1 MRLANKVALI
11 TGAGSGMGKAA
22 ALLFAAEGAAV
33 AVIDVNEAGAN
44 EVAKEITASGG
55 KAFAM
60 RADVSNPADAE
71 KMVEETVKRFGKLNV
86 LYNNAGIEGEA
97 NLTARFSVEG
107 FDRVI
112 AINLRGVFLGM
123 KYAIPEMIKAGGGSI
138 INTSSTAG
146 FAATKGGCA
155 YVAAKHGVIGLT
167 KTAAIEYG
175 RRNIRVNAHL
185 PGPDCHAAAGTHR
198 RLPKEERGYGRVDG
212 SQLPDGAGG
221 RSRGNRQSRIVPGQ
235 RRSVVR
241 QWSRVRYRRRDAGQL
256 AV

>member
-1 MRLANKVALI
+1 
-11 TGAGSGMGKAA
+11 MGKAA

-175 RRNIRVNAHL
+175 RRNIRVNAIC
-185 PGPDCHAAAGTHR
+185 PGPIATP
-198 RLPKEERGYGRVDG
+198 LLE
-212 SQLPDGAGG
+212 
-221 RSRGNRQSRIVPGQ
+221 RIVGYQKKKEVTVESMGASSPMG
-235 RRSVVR
+235 R
-241 QWSRVRYRRRDAGQL
+241 AGAPEEIAKVALFL
-256 AV
+256 ASDEASYANGAAFAIDGGMLAS